1 MNRPWARSSTPLD
14 FLLPL
19 AAPRF
24 PVRPFLEPGVNLFAT
39 FSKAI
44 ITAIVYDVFIVAVT
58 VLVFYFFCAL
68 FFISSLPSFPS
79 TIPSF
84 TPPLQ
89 TPASGRHHVPR
100 GGGARDPAR
109 PDCVRRSAESF
120 SPATFSFWDHPHVL
134 APL

>member
-68 FFISSLPSFPS
+68 FYLFLALLSF
-79 TIPSF
+79 
-84 TPPLQ
+84 
-89 TPASGRHHVPR
+89 
-100 GGGARDPAR
+100 
-109 PDCVRRSAESF
+109 
-120 SPATFSFWDHPHVL
+120 DHPFFYTSSTDPRL
-134 APL
+134 RPPPRAARGRRP